1 MEIPKLD
8 RKHTKPHW
16 SHADGFYNQT
26 DKQIRCLVHKEY
38 TIGFHTHSFYELNIV
53 LRGEGYHYIEE
64 MSCPARAGCV
74 FLIPPHVNHG
84 YINKKH
90 LDVYHMLIHRDFFE
104 NQLEDLKQTEGFALL
119 FETEPYIRMHYDENV
134 FLILTK
140 EEQEAITQDLW
151 LIASCD
157 KLNHSEVY
165 INAIAKKV
173 ICQLCILIAKRH
185 GIAQVSLK
193 TGRELRSIADC
204 LNYIHQ
210 NYDEKLTVEHLAGI
224 SNMSRST
231 FIRHFT
237 KICGCSPYQ
246 YIQQYRLKRAKEYL
260 RTGEYSLT
268 QVALQCGFYDA
279 SHLRKYLQEDPS
291 SVDP

>member
-1 MEIPKLD
+1 MEIPKLN
-8 RKHTKPHW
+8 KVHSKAHW
-16 SHADGFYNQT
+16 NHADGFYNEK
-26 DKQIRCLVHKEY
+26 DKHIRSFVHRDY
-38 TIGFHTHSFYELNIV
+38 DIGFHSHSFHELNIV
-53 LRGEGYHYIEE
+53 LRGEGYHYIED

-84 YINKKH
+84 YINKKN

-104 NQLEDLKQTEGFALL
+104 QELKDLQQTEGFALL

-134 FLILTK
+134 FLVLTQ
-140 EEQEAITQDLW
+140 EELSQLHRDLELIDSCSW
-151 LIASCD
+151 LSHRD
-157 KLNHSEVY
+157 VY
-165 INAIAKKV
+165 VDAIAKKI
-173 ICQLCILIAKRH
+173 ICQLCILIAMRH

-193 TGRELRSIADC
+193 TGKELRSIADC

-210 NYDEKLTVEHLAGI
+210 NFDEKLTVEHLASI

-231 FIRHFT
+231 FIRQFT

-260 RTGEYSLT
+260 RGGEYSLT
-268 QVALQCGFYDA
+268 QVALLCGFYDA
-279 SHLRKYLQEDPS
+279 SHLRKYLQEDHRAS
-291 SVDP
+291 EE